1 MKKINFVCRI
11 VLACFTVSVLSCS
24 SDVDE
29 LNPTENETS
38 ISQELV
44 LTFDEK
50 DFQSNLDNVSA
61 LFKLQTRANGL
72 DEEKAK
78 EVIAPFVEEGYCIKS
93 QLLDDASISQEERDY
108 IDNLN
113 DEELAVLS
121 IIAYS
126 IVEAVDEE
134 NETNGTYNVNNRL
147 HCIGVALVGGGSV
160 TGGLTWGLIT
170 RVGTRTAVRMATS
183 ALGGMVGGAITAAM
197 YINDYNNCMK
207 YYCMK

>member
-1 MKKINFVCRI
+1 MKKLNYVCRI
-11 VLACFTVSVLSCS
+11 FLACFTVSMLSCS

-29 LNPTENETS
+29 QNPTEDETS

-44 LTFDEK
+44 LTLDKK

-61 LFKLQTRANGL
+61 LFKIQTRANSL
-72 DEEKAK
+72 DEEKAQ
-78 EVIAPFVEEGYCIKS
+78 EAIAPFVEEGNNIRS
-93 QLLDDASISQEERDY
+93 QLLDDVSISQEERDY
-108 IDNLN
+108 IENLN

-134 NETNGTYNVNNRL
+134 NETNGTYNVNKRL
-147 HCIGVALVGGGSV
+147 HCVGVALVGGGSV
-160 TGGLTWGLIT
+160 TGGLTIGLIA

-183 ALGGMVGGAITAAM
+183 ALGGMIGGAITAAM
-197 YINDYNNCMK
+197 YINDYNICMK
-207 YYCMK
+207 